1 MPKRKRLETPADQN
15 KRFRAKV
22 RELIDGGE
30 LNPTEADAALDALV
44 RKSIKEHGV

>member
-1 MPKRKRLETPADQN
+1 MPRKKNPETPKDQN

-30 LNPTEADAALDALV
+30 LNPDEAGAALDALV
-44 RKSIKEHGV
+44 RRSIKEHGA